1 MNVGDLKAFLEEFDD
16 EVEVRFAS
24 QPAWPFEY
32 SIADVIF
39 VDSNIPEPNEDGEI
53 DLEKYYEEDDTNNII
68 YLVEGQQLGY
78 LPSAVKEVIGW

>member
-32 SIADVIF
+32 SISDAVA
-39 VDSNIPEPNEDGEI
+39 VDFNTPEPDEDGKI
-53 DLEKYYEEDDTNNII
+53 DLDKYYNEDDTNNII
-68 YLVEGQQLGY
+68 YLVEGQQLDY
-78 LPSAVKEVIGW
+78 LPSVVREAIGW